1 MTNLGGVVQ
10 QLKKERE
17 RAVQEVDRLDRAL
30 AVLGSLNGN
39 HSGKGSRRGKMSAEG
54 RARVAAAQRKRWAK
68 LKRAGA
74 PPNVTALKKRTLSAE
89 ARRKIAAAQRARW
102 AKVKAAKKNAA

>member
-17 RAVQEVDRLDRAL
+17 RAVQEVERLDKAL

-39 HSGKGSRRGKMSAEG
+39 YSTGTSRRGRMSPEG

-68 LKRAGA
+68 LKGTSA
-74 PPNVTALKKRTLSAE
+74 PPNVTAPKKRSMSA
-89 ARRKIAAAQRARW
+89 ASRRKIAAAQRARW
-102 AKVKAAKKNAA
+102 AKVKAAQKKAA